1 MHSSFPVLQIISVN
15 RMRYFLMILKQKV
28 LHGELRN
35 LKVGR
40 EKSVSFITQSGSVF
54 SQCSV

>member
-1 MHSSFPVLQIISVN
+1 
-15 RMRYFLMILKQKV
+15 MILKQKV

-40 EKSVSFITQSGSVF
+40 EKSVSFITLRVEARSVGAV
-54 SQCSV
+54 SEELRA